1 MKITRQRLMEMAG
14 IDQSTLTTENTF
26 DQKKFDE
33 SIRRLFQMMEDDYRA
48 YGDPD
53 LDEVER
59 LLKANKLEDA
69 ADLFLENWSDQDGGE
84 VDFDYNDLKDDVMA
98 EFSDQVSLSDLKEVA
113 YALGTAKLDTE
124 VYDRIDGM
132 TNTKLLQE
140 LLDKAIAIQDDQI
153 AAGDDYFEK
162 EDLALYLGLKIY
174 DTLS

>member
-1 MKITRQRLMEMAG
+1 MEMAG

-33 SIRRLFQMMEDDYRA
+33 SIKRLFQMMEDDYRA

-53 LDEVER
+53 LDEVED

-69 ADLFLENWSDQDGGE
+69 ADLFLEDWSDQDGGE
-84 VDFDYNDLKDDVMA
+84 VDFNYNDLKDDVMN
-98 EFSDQVSLSDLKEVA
+98 EFSDQVSLSNLKEVA
-113 YALGTAKLDTE
+113 YALGTSKLDPE
-124 VYDRIDGM
+124 EYDRIDGL
-132 TNTKLLQE
+132 TNERLLME
-140 LLDKAIAIQDDQI
+140 LIDKAIAIQDDQI
-153 AAGDDYFEK
+153 KAGDEFHK